1 MKWICQSIDS
11 RNHFSNSLMW
21 PIARESGAIDG
32 KAWSPVPFFAFLAP
46 APPPESFRFEP
57 LGGMAAIHKAPGPD
71 PILWRGLWV
80 LWRGHWGLWRG
91 GYRGICDESIH
102 QNGILWR
109 APSFK
114 HDFVTSAP
122 MGNPFC
128 DESDCQLVTKSS
140 IAGFGHSHPQD
151 TLWIPIPLNCLCDYG
166 LPICEGVIP
175 HSLKPPSMTLFVTK
189 PNGIPHKKQSQPLH
203 FWKLKILWS
212 GYTCWL
218 CMGVTFCEE
227 SQCQIYTTWPYCH
240 RSLFVTK
247 VPITSFFWLEGVPP
261 FFGMFPNPQTWHCAS
276 LVTRPAFLWLAAQAF
291 PSQKKYWTD
300 FRIPFFPWVEN
311 VYHKSLCWGYTS
323 Y

>member
-1 MKWICQSIDS
+1 MAKLDHQFLSLPSWHQPPRQSPFTS
-11 RNHFSNSLMW
+11 SPWEAWQLSTRPAQGAW
-21 PIARESGAIDG
+21 PRSDFVTWAVGFVTWA
-32 KAWSPVPFFAFLAP
+32 
-46 APPPESFRFEP
+46 
-57 LGGMAAIHKAPGPD
+57 LGFVT
-71 PILWRGLWV
+71 W
-80 LWRGHWGLWRG
+80 

-247 VPITSFFWLEGVPP
+247 VPITSFFLAGGCSPIFWDVPKSP
-261 FFGMFPNPQTWHCAS
+261 DMALRKFSDPACLFVAGCPSFPIT
-276 LVTRPAFLWLAAQAF
+276 
-291 PSQKKYWTD
+291 KKVLNR
-300 FRIPFFPWVEN
+300 F
-311 VYHKSLCWGYTS
+311 
-323 Y
+323 